1 MDDIVDQCFL
11 FQQTEPQIRIFSQFE
26 QEKEPEEE
34 PQNNCKPFTYSFL
47 FSGLYFPLQIPVEYC
62 HMKNK

>member
-11 FQQTEPQIRIFSQFE
+11 FQQTEPQIRIFSQLE

-34 PQNNCKPFTYSFL
+34 PQKNCKPFTY
-47 FSGLYFPLQIPVEYC
+47 
-62 HMKNK
+62 